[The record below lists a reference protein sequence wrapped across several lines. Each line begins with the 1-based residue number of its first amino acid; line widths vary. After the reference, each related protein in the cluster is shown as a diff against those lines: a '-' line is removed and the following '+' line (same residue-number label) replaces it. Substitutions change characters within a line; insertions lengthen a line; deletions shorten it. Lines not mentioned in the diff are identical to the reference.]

1 MVDDMTLA
9 REAQLVYSRTPGFNP
24 IGSSLTQWRGQI
36 PGRGRSAGQ
45 TFVFDLYLPEY
56 YPNVP
61 PVVRAITAMRHPN
74 ISEDGFVSL
83 RILDTWRADF
93 HLYQVIQSLESLMMR
108 APPTLIKEPAKP
120 AAKAPETERLAAT
133 PTSPPAPSPTA
144 AELREM
150 EIMRDEMERM
160 RKEISEQ
167 REQITKAETRQ
178 ALGLSSTPAAET
190 DKEAEEISVDPLTE
204 LESEEIAT
212 SELLASLH
220 DRFTAGE
227 VSFPEY
233 ARLHKKY
240 SKELFLT
247 KRKREHMQSK

>member
-1 MVDDMTLA
+1 MVDDLTVA

-36 PGRGRSAGQ
+36 PGRGRSAGK

-61 PVVRAITAMRHPN
+61 PVVRAITPMRHPN
-74 ISEDGFVSL
+74 VSEDGFVSL

-93 HLYQVIQSLESLMMR
+93 HLYQVIQSLQSLITR
-108 APPTLIKEPAKP
+108 APPTILEEPTKRPVKVPESQRIPATPATPP
-120 AAKAPETERLAAT
+120 AA
-133 PTSPPAPSPTA
+133 SPTA

-150 EIMRDEMERM
+150 ELMQDEMVRL
-160 RKEISEQ
+160 RKEISNQKE
-167 REQITKAETRQ
+167 ELTKVQTRQ
-178 ALGLSSTPAAET
+178 ALGLDSAPAADSDANTEPVV
-190 DKEAEEISVDPLTE
+190 VDPLTE
-204 LESEEIAT
+204 IESEEIAT

-233 ARLHKKY
+233 ARLHRRY
-240 SKELFLT
+240 SKELFLV
-247 KRKREHMQSK
+247 KRKREHMSK